1 MATLERELGLFGA
14 TVYGVGL
21 ILGAGIYAILG
32 AAAGVAGESVVLS
45 FVLAAVIASLTGLSY
60 AELASLYP
68 RGEGDYIYVRAAFG
82 SKRLSE
88 LTALLRI
95 LVGVVSAAAVALAFA
110 GYLSAFLPGLP
121 TVAVAVGLVVVT
133 AGVNYWGIQTSARL
147 NVLFTAIEVVGLLVI
162 VAVGAGAWGT
172 VDPLDAPSGGVG
184 TVQAAFLVFFA
195 YVGFG
200 SLVNIA
206 EETTDATR
214 RIPQAILLAVGTTT
228 VLYVAVALSAV
239 AVVDWQTLGASAS
252 PLAVVAE
259 RGWGSAAGGFLAV
272 IALFSTTNT
281 VLILQ
286 VSTSRMLYG
295 VSKAEHRSF
304 PTTFSRVHPKRHTPH
319 YAVFLVGVVTVAFS
333 LLGDIGT
340 VAGLANLVL
349 LVVFVLVNGALLAL
363 RYREPD
369 RERGF
374 RAPGNVG
381 RLSLTAVGGLVTS
394 LGFIGFY
401 AARMGGLL

>member
-1 MATLERELGLFGA
+1 
-14 TVYGVGL
+14 
-21 ILGAGIYAILG
+21 
-32 AAAGVAGESVVLS
+32 
-45 FVLAAVIASLTGLSY
+45 
-60 AELASLYP
+60 
-68 RGEGDYIYVRAAFG
+68 
-82 SKRLSE
+82 
-88 LTALLRI
+88 
-95 LVGVVSAAAVALAFA
+95 
-110 GYLSAFLPGLP
+110 
-121 TVAVAVGLVVVT
+121 
-133 AGVNYWGIQTSARL
+133 
-147 NVLFTAIEVVGLLVI
+147 
-162 VAVGAGAWGT
+162 
-172 VDPLDAPSGGVG
+172 
-184 TVQAAFLVFFA
+184 
-195 YVGFG
+195 
-200 SLVNIA
+200 
-206 EETTDATR
+206 
-214 RIPQAILLAVGTTT
+214 
-228 VLYVAVALSAV
+228 VALSAV